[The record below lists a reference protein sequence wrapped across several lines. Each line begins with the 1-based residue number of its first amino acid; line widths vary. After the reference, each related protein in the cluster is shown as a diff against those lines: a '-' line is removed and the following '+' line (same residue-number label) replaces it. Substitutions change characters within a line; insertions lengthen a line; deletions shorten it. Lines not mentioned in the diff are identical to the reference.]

1 MPIQLGSP
9 GVYISEIVSG
19 TPTITGV
26 ATSITAFI
34 GAAPRGPINQPTTV
48 FTPGDYSRI
57 FGGIAASSTMSNA
70 VSDFFANGGGQ
81 AVIVRVTSGSSP
93 ATLSLPTSGTNPL
106 DLVAANDGLWGNGLT
121 ATVDDNTATVN
132 GVSDPKLFN
141 LTIVDAAGTT
151 EVYRNVAMDSTYAR
165 YLPAILAQSSQLALV
180 DSTKPLATDPPKAV
194 ASSAF
199 AGGADG
205 TAPTPV
211 NLTGDPVKKTG
222 MYALDSVELFNL
234 LCMPPPA
241 DDGTQGYATT
251 LWTMYMAAMDYCAS
265 NRAFLIVDPPAAWSA
280 NPATAAAT
288 VQTAIAAAT
297 LPYPG
302 SQFAALYFPRIIEAD
317 PLHPGASNT
326 YAPSGTVAGI
336 MARTDATRGVWKA
349 PAGIDAVLN
358 TAQGLEVV
366 LTDADNG
373 TLNPIGVN
381 CLRSFPIIG
390 KVVWG
395 SRTLRGADVFSD
407 EYKYVPVRRL
417 ALFLETSLYQGTQW
431 AVFEPNDEPLWLEI
445 QRSIGAFMQSLFV
458 QGAFQGTTPDQAY
471 FVKCD
476 SETTTQTDVNLG
488 VVNILVGFAPLNP
501 AEFVVISIQQMAGQ
515 AQT

>member
-1 MPIQLGSP
+1 MAT
-9 GVYISEIVSG
+9 
-19 TPTITGV
+19 TP
-26 ATSITAFI
+26 
-34 GAAPRGPINQPTTV
+34 P
-48 FTPGDYSRI
+48 
-57 FGGIAASSTMSNA
+57 NA
-70 VSDFFANGGGQ
+70 VANAAFANGTDG
-81 AVIVRVTSGSSP
+81 ATP
-93 ATLSLPTSGTNPL
+93 A
-106 DLVAANDGLWGNGLT
+106 
-121 ATVDDNTATVN
+121 
-132 GVSDPKLFN
+132 
-141 LTIVDAAGTT
+141 
-151 EVYRNVAMDSTYAR
+151 
-165 YLPAILAQSSQLALV
+165 PA
-180 DSTKPLATDPPKAV
+180 D
-194 ASSAF
+194 
-199 AGGADG
+199 
-205 TAPTPV
+205 
-211 NLTGDPVKKTG
+211 LTGDPAKKTG
-222 MYALDSVELFNL
+222 MHALDAVELFNL

-241 DDGTQGYATT
+241 DDGTAAYATE
-251 LWTMYMAAMDYCAS
+251 LWTMYSAAMSYCMS
-265 NRAFLIVDPPAAWSA
+265 QRAFLIVDPPAAWSA
-280 NPATAAAT
+280 NPATAAST
-288 VQTAIAAAT
+288 VQAAITAAT

-302 SQFAALYFPRIIEAD
+302 SQYAALYFPRIIEAD
-317 PLHPGASNT
+317 PLHPGAFNT

-366 LTDADNG
+366 LTDGDNG
-373 TLNPIGVN
+373 MLNPVAVN

-417 ALFLETSLYQGTQW
+417 ALFLEKSLYQGTQW
-431 AVFEPNDEPLWLEI
+431 AVFEPNDEPLWLEV
-445 QRSIGAFMQSLFV
+445 QRTVGAFMQSLFV

-476 SETTTQTDVNLG
+476 SETTTQTDINLG